1 MLPTLYLDECVF
13 LDTAMI
19 LTTRGI
25 TVVTAQSVGM
35 VSANDE
41 AQLRFAT
48 THGWP
53 LLSTNVRHFIRLHAA
68 FQAND
73 EQHTGIIA
81 IPEGSHALRLAVRT
95 ALTLDWIAAEYPSTH
110 NRLFRWTDL
119 QQRIISS
126 YVPKGYSDTEIALA
140 LGRATTLP

>member
-1 MLPTLYLDECVF
+1 MFPALYLDECVF

-19 LTTRGI
+19 LTARGI

-35 VSANDE
+35 ASASDE

-48 THGWP
+48 AKGWP
-53 LLSTNVRHFIRLHAA
+53 LLSTNTRHFIRLHAA

-73 EQHTGIIA
+73 EQHTGIIT
-81 IPEGSHALRLAVRT
+81 IPEGSHAFRLAVRT
-95 ALTLDWIAAEYPSTH
+95 AMMLDWIAVEFPDPR

-119 QQRIISS
+119 QQQLNS
-126 YVPKGYSDTEIALA
+126 GYFLDGYTAEEIALA
-140 LGRATTLP
+140 LGRTT